1 MATYVL
7 RRLIQAIPILIGIS
21 IISFAIVHLAPG
33 DPIDRFR
40 SGRVSQQTIQN
51 LIHLYGLDKPILEQ
65 FTSWFTAFWSF
76 PFRADAWG
84 FSFVDGR
91 YVTEKIAEKV
101 PTTLLLM
108 TTALVVTTVV
118 AVPLGI
124 LAAVKQ
130 YSWADKIITTLATIG
145 YALPSF
151 VLGLLLLYVFNILI
165 RPGSLLHFPSSNM
178 NTPGNEGDVGDVA
191 YHMVLPVASLAIQQ
205 IAGWSRYMRSSMLEV
220 LQQDYMRTARAKG
233 LANRRV
239 IFKHGLRNALI
250 PIITLFGLTLPS
262 LLGGAAITETIF
274 TWPGLGYM
282 AVQSVGTNDYPVV
295 LAIVMIGGVAVLLGN
310 LFADVL
316 YGLVDPRIK
325 Y

>member
-7 RRLIQAIPILIGIS
+7 RRVIQAIPILIGIS

-33 DPIDRFR
+33 DPVDRFR

-91 YVTEKIAEKV
+91 YVTEKIAEKI

-108 TTALVVTTVV
+108 TTALVVTTIV

-124 LAAVKQ
+124 LAAVRQ

-151 VLGLLLLYVFNILI
+151 VLGVLLLYIFNIVI

-178 NTPGNEGDVGDVA
+178 NTPGNEGDIGDIA
-191 YHMVLPVASLAIQQ
+191 WHLVLPVSSLAIQQ

-233 LANRRV
+233 LRSSRV

-250 PIITLFGLTLPS
+250 PIITLLGLTLPS
-262 LLGGAAITETIF
+262 LIGGAAITESIF
-274 TWPGLGYM
+274 TWPGLGYL
-282 AVQSVGTNDYPVV
+282 AVQSVTTNDYPVV
-295 LAIVMIGGVAVLLGN
+295 LATVMIGGVAVLLGN
-310 LFADVL
+310 LLADVL